1 MTLFSKKAALQAL
14 CLFALAR
21 SADGL
26 FGIAAIISAVKS
38 VALVMATP
46 GAKCSACWF
55 SCLMADSVISCPTM
69 CAPLC
74 AALP

>member
-1 MTLFSKKAALQAL
+1 
-14 CLFALAR
+14 
-21 SADGL
+21 
-26 FGIAAIISAVKS
+26 
-38 VALVMATP
+38 VMATP